1 MEGRRGEV
9 GTSRCRSRSR
19 RASPGSS
26 AWRWEIIV
34 WDVQGVRVASRV
46 ACLREVNWARF
57 EPNFFVV
64 FPEGPLDA
72 APQSFVMLSRVE
84 DPASRARLQRA
95 VVDVH
100 PNVSTLDLT
109 QVQRA
114 IESIL
119 DRVVLAIRFMAL
131 FSLAAG
137 AVVLV
142 GAVAASRYQRV
153 REGALLRTLGA
164 TRPQLLRIL
173 LAEYAVLGALAAV
186 TAIALSTL
194 AGFVLVRFVFEG
206 QFAVPGPAMLAL
218 VLSVMV
224 MTVVVGLVRQH
235 RGLAAPAPRGPPR
248 GVTRPAGASH
258 WRGRG
263 RSRHPLAGT
272 LGRALPFQEEAAPSL
287 ARIAPTGTRT

>member
-1 MEGRRGEV
+1 V
-9 GTSRCRSRSR
+9 GD
-19 RASPGSS
+19 
-26 AWRWEIIV
+26 ELV

-57 EPNFFVV
+57 EPNFFVL
-64 FPEGPLDA
+64 FPEGPLDS

-84 DPASRARLQRA
+84 DSSARAQLQRA
-95 VVDVH
+95 VVDTH

-137 AVVLV
+137 AVVLI

-173 LAEYAVLGALAAV
+173 LAEYAVLGILASL

-206 QFAVPGPAMLAL
+206 RFGVPGPSMLAL
-218 VLSVMV
+218 VLTVMV
-224 MTVVVGLVRQH
+224 MTVAVGLSGSTEIWR
-235 RGLAAPAPRGPPR
+235 RPPLE
-248 GVTRPAGASH
+248 V
-258 WRGRG
+258 
-263 RSRHPLAGT
+263 L
-272 LGRALPFQEEAAPSL
+272 RAE
-287 ARIAPTGTRT
+287 